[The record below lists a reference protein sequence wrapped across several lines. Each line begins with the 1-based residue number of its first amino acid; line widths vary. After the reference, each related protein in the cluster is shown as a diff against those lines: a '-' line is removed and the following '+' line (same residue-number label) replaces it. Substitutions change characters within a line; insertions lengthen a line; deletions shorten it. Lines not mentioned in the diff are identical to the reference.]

1 MQEQR
6 GDERT
11 PRFGTY
17 SMAWTGTDGLTYN
30 TEARGLN
37 ISKSGIAIEC
47 HRDLPGGQIV
57 FLQSQDGSFEGD
69 CEVVHSTRRAGKYII
84 GLEFRVADLFE
95 EQAYGR
101 LRSPMP
107 NDTEPDYY
115 EILQISPKADVQTIH
130 RVFRMMAA
138 RFHPDNP
145 ETGDVEEFLR
155 LKKAYSIL
163 SDAALRTEYDAVR
176 AAKESGPLPVFELK
190 DFVTDADAE
199 INRRLGLLSILYNQ
213 RRMDP
218 EHPGVSMLDLEARM
232 GFPREHLMFT
242 LWYLR
247 AKAYVIAEDNSDYAL
262 TAEGADFV
270 ERKATRSE
278 ILGRLLRPG
287 SSRVP
292 VSRRKKPES
301 EKKPRF
307 LLGSSTTPASD

>member
-1 MQEQR
+1 MHEQR
-6 GDERT
+6 VEERT
-11 PRFGTY
+11 PKYGTY
-17 SMAWTGTDGLTYN
+17 CLTWKRPDGMTDSA
-30 TEARGLN
+30 EARGLN
-37 ISKSGIAIEC
+37 ISKTGIAIEC
-47 HRDLPGGQIV
+47 PRDLASGQIV

-69 CEVVHSTRRAGKYII
+69 CEVVHSTRRAGKFIV
-84 GLEFRVADLFE
+84 GLEFRVDDLFE
-95 EQAYGR
+95 EQAYGG
-101 LRSPMP
+101 LRTPTP
-107 NDTEPDYY
+107 TDNEPDYY

-155 LKKAYSIL
+155 LKKAYSVL

-176 AAKESGPLPVFELK
+176 ASKENGPLPVFELK
-190 DFVTDADAE
+190 DFVTDANAE
-199 INRRLGLLSILYNQ
+199 INRRLGVLSILYNQ

-218 EHPGVSMLDLEARM
+218 EHPGVSMLDLESRM

-247 AKAYVIAEDNSDYAL
+247 AKQFVIAEDNSDYAL
-262 TAEGADFV
+262 TADGADFV
-270 ERKATRSE
+270 ERKSTRSE

-287 SSRVP
+287 SSRMP
-292 VSRRKKPES
+292 MEPRRKKPEA

-307 LLGSSTTPASD
+307 LLGASTAPGD